1 MSSNEAPI
9 IEVVDLVRRFGD
21 RTVLNDISFNVHRG
35 ETLVIMGGSGCGKS
49 TLLRHMIGSMKPT
62 SGSVKIFGEEIAT
75 MKEREIGRVRQRF
88 GMLFQS
94 GALLASL
101 TVGEN
106 VALPLFQHTEKSPDE
121 IEEIVK
127 QKLQMVGLTG
137 FEDLKPAEISGGMK
151 KRVGLARALA
161 LDPELLFSDEPTS
174 GLDPIM
180 TAVVDQLTLKL
191 AHGSHMTAVVVSHD
205 MTSAFRIATRMI
217 MLGHG
222 SIVAQGTPEEIRTS
236 TNPEVHQFINGE
248 ADGRQA
254 AAFRG
259 RAASLSSQNSMKRN
273 LSDYVVAISVILCS
287 LVLLGALTVALSGYR
302 LKKPKR
308 TLQINYEDVTG
319 IKVNSEV
326 RYAGAPAGRVIAMRH
341 LTAKEREAS
350 PNKMDAV
357 RVTVSLDEGIPPL
370 PTDVTATL
378 SSDTLLAPKF
388 VALSAGTP
396 GGTTLADNAAIEGH
410 PAYGLEQITAAAG
423 PLFENA
429 NKLLDNLNA

>member
-1 MSSNEAPI
+1 
-9 IEVVDLVRRFGD
+9 
-21 RTVLNDISFNVHRG
+21 
-35 ETLVIMGGSGCGKS
+35 
-49 TLLRHMIGSMKPT
+49 
-62 SGSVKIFGEEIAT
+62 
-75 MKEREIGRVRQRF
+75 
-88 GMLFQS
+88 
-94 GALLASL
+94 
-101 TVGEN
+101 
-106 VALPLFQHTEKSPDE
+106 
-121 IEEIVK
+121 
-127 QKLQMVGLTG
+127 
-137 FEDLKPAEISGGMK
+137 
-151 KRVGLARALA
+151 
-161 LDPELLFSDEPTS
+161 
-174 GLDPIM
+174 
-180 TAVVDQLTLKL
+180 
-191 AHGSHMTAVVVSHD
+191 
-205 MTSAFRIATRMI
+205 
-217 MLGHG
+217 
-222 SIVAQGTPEEIRTS
+222 
-236 TNPEVHQFINGE
+236 
-248 ADGRQA
+248 
-254 AAFRG
+254 
-259 RAASLSSQNSMKRN
+259 MKRN

-378 SSDTLLAPKF
+378 SSDTMLAPKF

-396 GGTTLADNAAIEGH
+396 GGTTLADNATIEGH

-429 NKLLDNLNA
+429 NKLLDNLNATVTGLKGDLDQFTPKLGPLADSLKIDVDNLQNVITNFEGVAKGADKLFGTADTFISATDKQLREQLKQLHVVLLNLKVVTTHAKALVETLAEKPNRLIFSGKPATLTPESEILKSLKPLPAKKR

>member
-1 MSSNEAPI
+1 
-9 IEVVDLVRRFGD
+9 
-21 RTVLNDISFNVHRG
+21 
-35 ETLVIMGGSGCGKS
+35 
-49 TLLRHMIGSMKPT
+49 
-62 SGSVKIFGEEIAT
+62 
-75 MKEREIGRVRQRF
+75 
-88 GMLFQS
+88 
-94 GALLASL
+94 
-101 TVGEN
+101 
-106 VALPLFQHTEKSPDE
+106 
-121 IEEIVK
+121 
-127 QKLQMVGLTG
+127 
-137 FEDLKPAEISGGMK
+137 
-151 KRVGLARALA
+151 
-161 LDPELLFSDEPTS
+161 
-174 GLDPIM
+174 
-180 TAVVDQLTLKL
+180 
-191 AHGSHMTAVVVSHD
+191 
-205 MTSAFRIATRMI
+205 
-217 MLGHG
+217 
-222 SIVAQGTPEEIRTS
+222 
-236 TNPEVHQFINGE
+236 
-248 ADGRQA
+248 
-254 AAFRG
+254 
-259 RAASLSSQNSMKRN
+259 MKRN

-326 RYAGAPAGRVIAMRH
+326 RYAGAPAGRVIAIRH

-378 SSDTLLAPKF
+378 SSDTMLAPKF

-429 NKLLDNLNA
+429 NKLLDNLNATVTGLKGDLDQFTPKLGPLADSLKIDVDNLQNVITNFEGVAKGADKLFGTADTFISATDKQLREQLKQLHVVLLNLKVVTTHAKALVETLAEKPNRLIFSGKPATLTPESEILKSLKPLPAKKQ